1 MDFAFGPTSFDQ
13 ASFIDSPSTEALPN
27 REIERWHLAD
37 IEGTESIDLEYAHGA
52 QTLPEDCPYDV
63 SRSRMR
69 SRGAWSHGKASV
81 IWREIDSE
89 VGFAVT
95 PNDTQI
101 RLPCRM
107 MTTQ

>member
-1 MDFAFGPTSFDQ
+1 MPSSIVPTAVFVLVVSVMDFAFGPTSFDQ
-13 ASFIDSPSTEALPN
+13 ASFINSPSTEALPN

-52 QTLPEDCPYDV
+52 QTLPED
-63 SRSRMR
+63 
-69 SRGAWSHGKASV
+69 
-81 IWREIDSE
+81 DSE